1 MDAAS
6 TLSDPEPART
16 TDAAAAQPASA
27 PVPPPAVPALRSTS
41 GLRSIALRLA
51 GYLRPRAGT
60 LVTGIVL
67 FFASSALDP
76 LVPAL
81 FKWLLD
87 NGFRP
92 DVAFPVWAVPVIIVG
107 LFAIRGALA
116 FGGAYLFARA
126 TADAVLAL
134 RTDLVGAVMR
144 ADASLFS
151 HLSPG
156 VAANRVITDPNNAV
170 GSLGGALTSVL
181 RDGTTVL
188 ALFAYLLYL
197 NWWLT
202 LVSLLTIPLLAIVV
216 RKVQRRVLEV
226 SGRTYESQVRLIG
239 IVDDIARAWRVVRTF
254 DAGAFEHA
262 RFAAEARRLRQATMK
277 TTTAGALMTPLTQ
290 IVASAGVAVIVT
302 VALVE
307 AGHGGATVG
316 DFVAFVTTLLMTI
329 SPLRHLTD
337 VTQPIV
343 GGLVQARACF
353 ELIDTPAEPDPGT
366 LDIGRARG
374 EIRFER
380 AEVVYPGSDRPALAG
395 VDLDIAPGRT
405 IALVGPSG
413 AGKTT
418 VVNAL
423 LGFVA
428 PSAGRIVI
436 DGIELQALRKASLR
450 RQFAVVS
457 QDIVLFDGSIA
468 QNVAYAQPMDRERVE
483 QCLAAAHLRDFV
495 RALPEGIETRV
506 GTNGS
511 RLSGGQRQRLAIA
524 RALYKEASV
533 WIFDEATSALD
544 SESEGVVQASIDRWR
559 RDKALIVIAHRLSTV
574 RRADVIYVLADGR
587 VVESGRHETLMSQG
601 GLYAGMVRAQV
612 VA

>member
-16 TDAAAAQPASA
+16 TAAATPTSA
-27 PVPPPAVPALRSTS
+27 PPAETPARLPLPATS
-41 GLRSIALRLA
+41 GLRGIARRLA

-60 LVTGIVL
+60 LVTAIVL

-87 NGFRP
+87 NGFKP
-92 DVAFPVWAVPVIIVG
+92 DVAFPLWAVPVVIVG
-107 LFAIRGALA
+107 MFAIRGALA

-126 TADAVLAL
+126 TADAVLGL
-134 RTDLVGAVMR
+134 RSDLIGAVMR

-156 VAANRVITDPNNAV
+156 VAAHRVITDPNNAV

-216 RKVQRRVLEV
+216 RKVQTRVLEV

-290 IVASAGVAVIVT
+290 LVASAGVAVIVT
-302 VALVE
+302 VALME
-307 AGHGGATVG
+307 AARGGATVG

-353 ELIDTPAEPDPGT
+353 ELMDTPAEPDPGT
-366 LDIGRARG
+366 VEIARARG
-374 EIRFER
+374 EIRFEHVD
-380 AEVVYPGSDRPALAG
+380 VVYPGSERPALRG

-418 VVNAL
+418 VINAL

-428 PSAGRIVI
+428 PSAGRILI

-450 RQFAVVS
+450 RQFAAVS

-468 QNVAYAQPMDRERVE
+468 QNVAYAQAMDHERVDR
-483 QCLAAAHLRDFV
+483 CLEAAHLRDFV
-495 RALPEGIETRV
+495 RALPEGAETRI

-524 RALYKEASV
+524 RALYKDASV

-544 SESEGVVQASIDRWR
+544 SESEQVVQASIDRWR
-559 RDKALIVIAHRLSTV
+559 REKALIVIAHRLSTV
-574 RRADVIYVLADGR
+574 RRADVIYVLGDGR
-587 VVESGRHETLMSQG
+587 VLESGRHETLMAQG